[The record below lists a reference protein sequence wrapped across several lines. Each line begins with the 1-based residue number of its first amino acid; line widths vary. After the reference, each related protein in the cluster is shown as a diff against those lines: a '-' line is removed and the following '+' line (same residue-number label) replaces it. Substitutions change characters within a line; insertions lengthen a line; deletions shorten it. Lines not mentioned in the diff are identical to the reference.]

1 MNSSLNNNS
10 PKYRTTYQS
19 QSPAE
24 ITRVEKL
31 AVKNLTVKT
40 PVMLDATQPG
50 AFVPVEPKSPTSI
63 TINPPSPNTQTAA
76 KENSIKTLPNRLG
89 AQILLAGNSCKS
101 FLQSAVKAI
110 ETATKL
116 GLAKVS
122 GSAQAVSTSAKKAGN
137 KISAS
142 RLGAQ
147 VLVAR
152 TACATFLQQVLKA
165 IDSATKMVIGKASAG
180 AQAVKTYAA
189 GLSYPDF
196 LSKKGA
202 GKTTPDT
209 ASTSDAEGT
218 QKNPLS

>member
-1 MNSSLNNNS
+1 MNNPIKNNPFKSSTTSNNQA
-10 PKYRTTYQS
+10 PVQPQS
-19 QSPAE
+19 A
-24 ITRVEKL
+24 
-31 AVKNLTVKT
+31 T
-40 PVMLDATQPG
+40 P
-50 AFVPVEPKSPTSI
+50 I
-63 TINPPSPNTQTAA
+63 TIDAPGTSKPAPAQS
-76 KENSIKTLPNRLG
+76 NSIKTLPNRIG
-89 AQILLAGNSCKS
+89 AQMLLAGNSCKS

-122 GSAQAVSTSAKKAGN
+122 ASAQAVSTSAKKVGN

-165 IDSATKMVIGKASAG
+165 IDSAAKIVVGKASAG

-196 LSKKGA
+196 LSKKGSS
-202 GKTTPDT
+202 KTTSDT
-209 ASTSDAEGT
+209 SSTSDAEGT
-218 QKNPLS
+218 QEKTAELI